1 MAAPN
6 TCSQSWI
13 KVDSKRFSDD
23 MSDEV
28 TIEQQRKEEL
38 AAMVPP
44 SENSS
49 VSENSRRTEQWV
61 DETCSDRTN
70 EVEEGWPNSNATNE
84 FVAEEGCSRAPPAK
98 EAQPSSQTDME
109 QDLTYVGGMG
119 YARPRGLGTT
129 RGPTWVCAYGKH
141 KKVRPPMLNA
151 DERRQEASRVRSMTG
166 SLASSQRSSV
176 YKAALLDAQA
186 ETQRALAGL
195 ASTRAECN
203 EQHLAIVENIKVMQT
218 TMCEGLQVS
227 DQLRTAKNVQ
237 NARVDTLGHRMGEM
251 NDMLMARELRVE
263 TQINDLSNQMHTVLN
278 AIDVMRRER
287 SLPRQPSA
295 SGGVRN
301 GGPVRVSEP
310 TYPSQVVKP
319 ELPSALKPSTS
330 RPAVPA
336 TRKDGGAA
344 GNLLLTTPD
353 AERKPARVQMR
364 GHHDSAESSMPSAAQ
379 GTTRDQGVDPM
390 STIYLDSS
398 VEVDLSNTEATLG
411 SQTEGATFTTA
422 PISMSD
428 SLYLTADL
436 SADHGLPSGTPCAS
450 STRKKDEIADLSIQ
464 ATLGSH
470 DRTREGE
477 AKVEEGEAISPEQL
491 RFTAAI
497 SKAMSK
503 ELAPLLAGRDLAQ
516 ARPNVYRGSKDGSID
531 GWILIMQRYLKRTQT
546 KVSAEDQA
554 WSIIGHLEG
563 EARNYVINKA
573 ESERDTP
580 EKVFELLSS
589 RFGAGRNRMQVR
601 QAFQSRIQHEKE
613 DWMQYLDALEGLRSQ
628 GFPQEAITTKRYE
641 ILQRFMEG
649 VRDPAL
655 RRELAIVYASEVF
668 LTKPPTVE
676 SLRFTTCQ
684 LHRNFPKRNQFPQ
697 PYDPRLAMR
706 TSSFRTTTPNK
717 MVLPQGVMP
726 PPPAS
731 NAPPNQAAV
740 QPAARPHVGACFNCG
755 QTGHFARDCP
765 TRDQARK
772 PVAAPEPEGVKVTA
786 EDVTD
791 GVLENYPGIH
801 QCTHCG
807 VYDHVDVPCG
817 EHSHV
822 PRPNDELAYNRW
834 DEVESAGVAAHT
846 VPLEDDRVLM
856 LHPAEP
862 PAFHAPLIV
871 TCGAK
876 QVQTCLE
883 PTTFDPQGRT
893 LISIHL
899 MLAAEQVRRP
909 TLTLAKFWVELSI
922 LYKRMELPRP
932 KQWYVPGESE
942 TLTTYSPVPVC
953 ATMDGVDEKFEA
965 CVVVDVFPPGLC
977 LGPQGLKCYNINH
990 QEPTGEA
997 RIDER
1002 ASLVVSFVVP
1012 HAAPIPLRG
1021 LVDTG
1026 SGVSILTFSAFNR
1039 VAARTGAVLKPYQID
1054 FTLPMERR

>member
-1 MAAPN
+1 MAVPN
-6 TCSQSWI
+6 TYSQSWAT
-13 KVDSKRFSDD
+13 VDSSRFSDD

-61 DETCSDRTN
+61 DETCRDRTN

-84 FVAEEGCSRAPPAK
+84 FVAEGGCSRAPPGG
-98 EAQPSSQTDME
+98 EAQPGSQTDME

-119 YARPRGLGTT
+119 YARPRGLGIT
-129 RGPTWVCAYGKH
+129 RGPTRICAYGKH

-151 DERRQEASRVRSMTG
+151 GERRQEAPRVRSMTG
-166 SLASSQRSSV
+166 SLASSQRSLV

-203 EQHLAIVENIKVMQT
+203 EQHLAIVENIKVMQK
-218 TMCEGLQVS
+218 TMREGLQVS
-227 DQLRTAKNVQ
+227 DQLRTAQNVQ

-319 ELPSALKPSTS
+319 ELLSALKPSTS
-330 RPAVPA
+330 RPA
-336 TRKDGGAA
+336 TRTDEGAA
-344 GNLLLTTPD
+344 GNLVLTTPD
-353 AERKPARVQMR
+353 AERKPARVQMT
-364 GHHDSAESSMPSAAQ
+364 GHHDSAESTMPSAAQ

-398 VEVDLSNTEATLG
+398 VEVDLSNTKATLG

-422 PISMSD
+422 PISMSAPE
-428 SLYLTADL
+428 SLYLTADS
-436 SADHGLPSGTPCAS
+436 SAEHGLPSGTHCAS
-450 STRKKDEIADLSIQ
+450 STRKKDKIADLSIQ

-477 AKVEEGEAISPEQL
+477 TKAEEGEAISPEQL
-491 RFTAAI
+491 RFTTAL

-503 ELAPLLAGRDLAQ
+503 ELAPLLAGRDLPQ

-531 GWILIMQRYLKRTQT
+531 GWILIMQRHLKETQT

-563 EARNYVINKA
+563 EARNYIINKA

-589 RFGAGRNRMQVR
+589 RFGAGGNRMQVR
-601 QAFQSRIQHEKE
+601 QAFQSRIQQEKE

-668 LTKPPTVE
+668 LTEPPTVE
-676 SLRFTTCQ
+676 SLRFTTRQ
-684 LHRNFPKRNQFPQ
+684 LQRHRPKPNQLQ

-706 TSSFRTTTPNK
+706 SRPHPFAPLPPNK

-740 QPAARPHVGACFNCG
+740 QPAARLPVGACFNCG
-755 QTGHFARDCP
+755 
-765 TRDQARK
+765 
-772 PVAAPEPEGVKVTA
+772 
-786 EDVTD
+786 
-791 GVLENYPGIH
+791 
-801 QCTHCG
+801 
-807 VYDHVDVPCG
+807 
-817 EHSHV
+817 
-822 PRPNDELAYNRW
+822 
-834 DEVESAGVAAHT
+834 
-846 VPLEDDRVLM
+846 
-856 LHPAEP
+856 
-862 PAFHAPLIV
+862 
-871 TCGAK
+871 
-876 QVQTCLE
+876 
-883 PTTFDPQGRT
+883 
-893 LISIHL
+893 
-899 MLAAEQVRRP
+899 
-909 TLTLAKFWVELSI
+909 
-922 LYKRMELPRP
+922 
-932 KQWYVPGESE
+932 
-942 TLTTYSPVPVC
+942 
-953 ATMDGVDEKFEA
+953 
-965 CVVVDVFPPGLC
+965 
-977 LGPQGLKCYNINH
+977 
-990 QEPTGEA
+990 
-997 RIDER
+997 
-1002 ASLVVSFVVP
+1002 
-1012 HAAPIPLRG
+1012 
-1021 LVDTG
+1021 
-1026 SGVSILTFSAFNR
+1026 
-1039 VAARTGAVLKPYQID
+1039 
-1054 FTLPMERR
+1054 

>member
-1 MAAPN
+1 M
-6 TCSQSWI
+6 
-13 KVDSKRFSDD
+13 
-23 MSDEV
+23 
-28 TIEQQRKEEL
+28 
-38 AAMVPP
+38 
-44 SENSS
+44 
-49 VSENSRRTEQWV
+49 
-61 DETCSDRTN
+61 
-70 EVEEGWPNSNATNE
+70 EEGWPNSNATDE
-84 FVAEEGCSRAPPAK
+84 FVAEEGCSRAPPAG
-98 EAQPSSQTDME
+98 EAQLGSQTDME
-109 QDLTYVGGMG
+109 QDLTYVGGMS

-129 RGPTWVCAYGKH
+129 RGPTRVCAYGKH
-141 KKVRPPMLNA
+141 KKVRPPIL
-151 DERRQEASRVRSMTG
+151 DVGEPRQEASRVRSMTG

-218 TMCEGLQVS
+218 TMREGLQVS
-227 DQLRTAKNVQ
+227 DQL
-237 NARVDTLGHRMGEM
+237 LGEM

-295 SGGVRN
+295 NGGVWN
-301 GGPVRVSEP
+301 EGPVRVSEP
-310 TYPSQVVKP
+310 TYPNQVVKP

-336 TRKDGGAA
+336 PRKDEGVA
-344 GNLLLTTPD
+344 GNLVIATPD

-379 GTTRDQGVDPM
+379 STTRDQGVDPM

-398 VEVDLSNTEATLG
+398 VEVDLSNTKATLG
-411 SQTEGATFTTA
+411 SQTEGATFATA
-422 PISMSD
+422 PISMSGPD

-450 STRKKDEIADLSIQ
+450 STRKKDEIAELSIQ

-477 AKVEEGEAISPEQL
+477 AKVEEEAISPEQL

-516 ARPNVYRGSKDGSID
+516 AKPNVYRGPKDGSID

-563 EARNYVINKA
+563 EARNYIINKA

-589 RFGAGRNRMQVR
+589 RFGAGGNRMQVR

-628 GFPQEAITTKRYE
+628 GFPQETITTKRYK

-668 LTKPPTVE
+668 LTEPPTVE
-676 SLRFTTCQ
+676 SLRFTTRQ
-684 LHRNFPKRNQFPQ
+684 LQRNRPKPNQFPQ

-706 TSSFRTTTPNK
+706 S
-717 MVLPQGVMP
+717 
-726 PPPAS
+726 
-731 NAPPNQAAV
+731 
-740 QPAARPHVGACFNCG
+740 RPHPF
-755 QTGHFARDCP
+755 
-765 TRDQARK
+765 
-772 PVAAPEPEGVKVTA
+772 
-786 EDVTD
+786 
-791 GVLENYPGIH
+791 
-801 QCTHCG
+801 
-807 VYDHVDVPCG
+807 
-817 EHSHV
+817 
-822 PRPNDELAYNRW
+822 
-834 DEVESAGVAAHT
+834 
-846 VPLEDDRVLM
+846 
-856 LHPAEP
+856 
-862 PAFHAPLIV
+862 APLP
-871 TCGAK
+871 
-876 QVQTCLE
+876 
-883 PTTFDPQGRT
+883 PT
-893 LISIHL
+893 
-899 MLAAEQVRRP
+899 
-909 TLTLAKFWVELSI
+909 KW
-922 LYKRMELPRP
+922 
-932 KQWYVPGESE
+932 
-942 TLTTYSPVPVC
+942 
-953 ATMDGVDEKFEA
+953 
-965 CVVVDVFPPGLC
+965 
-977 LGPQGLKCYNINH
+977 CYH
-990 QEPTGEA
+990 KE
-997 RIDER
+997 
-1002 ASLVVSFVVP
+1002 
-1012 HAAPIPLRG
+1012 
-1021 LVDTG
+1021 
-1026 SGVSILTFSAFNR
+1026 
-1039 VAARTGAVLKPYQID
+1039 
-1054 FTLPMERR
+1054 

>member
-1 MAAPN
+1 MATELMAVPN
-6 TCSQSWI
+6 TCSQSW
-13 KVDSKRFSDD
+13 VTLDSSRFSDD

-61 DETCSDRTN
+61 DETCRDRTN
-70 EVEEGWPNSNATNE
+70 EVEEGWPNSNATSE
-84 FVAEEGCSRAPPAK
+84 FVAEEGCSRAPPAE
-98 EAQPSSQTDME
+98 EAQPGSQTDTK
-109 QDLTYVGGMG
+109 QDLTYVGDMG

-129 RGPTWVCAYGKH
+129 RGPTRVCAYGKQ

-151 DERRQEASRVRSMTG
+151 GERRQEASRVRSMTG

-218 TMCEGLQVS
+218 TMREGLQVS
-227 DQLRTAKNVQ
+227 DQLRTAQNVQ

-263 TQINDLSNQMHTVLN
+263 TQINDLSNQMHSVL
-278 AIDVMRRER
+278 IDVMRRER
-287 SLPRQPSA
+287 SLLRQPSG
-295 SGGVRN
+295 SGSVRN
-301 GGPVRVSEP
+301 GGPVRISEP

-344 GNLLLTTPD
+344 GNLVLATPD

-390 STIYLDSS
+390 STVSLDSS
-398 VEVDLSNTEATLG
+398 VEVDLSNTKATLG
-411 SQTEGATFTTA
+411 SQTEGATFATA
-422 PISMSD
+422 PISMSGPD
-428 SLYLTADL
+428 SLFLTADL

-563 EARNYVINKA
+563 EARNYIINKA

-589 RFGAGRNRMQVR
+589 RFGAGGNRMQVR

-613 DWMQYLDALEGLRSQ
+613 D
-628 GFPQEAITTKRYE
+628 
-641 ILQRFMEG
+641 
-649 VRDPAL
+649 
-655 RRELAIVYASEVF
+655 
-668 LTKPPTVE
+668 
-676 SLRFTTCQ
+676 
-684 LHRNFPKRNQFPQ
+684 
-697 PYDPRLAMR
+697 
-706 TSSFRTTTPNK
+706 
-717 MVLPQGVMP
+717 
-726 PPPAS
+726 
-731 NAPPNQAAV
+731 
-740 QPAARPHVGACFNCG
+740 
-755 QTGHFARDCP
+755 
-765 TRDQARK
+765 
-772 PVAAPEPEGVKVTA
+772 
-786 EDVTD
+786 
-791 GVLENYPGIH
+791 
-801 QCTHCG
+801 
-807 VYDHVDVPCG
+807 
-817 EHSHV
+817 
-822 PRPNDELAYNRW
+822 
-834 DEVESAGVAAHT
+834 
-846 VPLEDDRVLM
+846 
-856 LHPAEP
+856 
-862 PAFHAPLIV
+862 
-871 TCGAK
+871 
-876 QVQTCLE
+876 
-883 PTTFDPQGRT
+883 
-893 LISIHL
+893 
-899 MLAAEQVRRP
+899 
-909 TLTLAKFWVELSI
+909 
-922 LYKRMELPRP
+922 
-932 KQWYVPGESE
+932 
-942 TLTTYSPVPVC
+942 
-953 ATMDGVDEKFEA
+953 
-965 CVVVDVFPPGLC
+965 
-977 LGPQGLKCYNINH
+977 
-990 QEPTGEA
+990 
-997 RIDER
+997 
-1002 ASLVVSFVVP
+1002 
-1012 HAAPIPLRG
+1012 
-1021 LVDTG
+1021 
-1026 SGVSILTFSAFNR
+1026 
-1039 VAARTGAVLKPYQID
+1039 
-1054 FTLPMERR
+1054 

>member
-1 MAAPN
+1 MAVPN
-6 TCSQSWI
+6 RCSQSGVT
-13 KVDSKRFSDD
+13 VDSSRFSDD

-49 VSENSRRTEQWV
+49 VFENSRRTEQWV
-61 DETCSDRTN
+61 DETCRDRTN
-70 EVEEGWPNSNATNE
+70 EVEESWPKSIATNE
-84 FVAEEGCSRAPPAK
+84 FVAEEGCSRTPPAE
-98 EAQPSSQTDME
+98 EAQPDSQTDME
-109 QDLTYVGGMG
+109 QDLTYVGNMG

-129 RGPTWVCAYGKH
+129 RGPTRVCAYGKH

-151 DERRQEASRVRSMTG
+151 GERRQEASRVRSMTG
-166 SLASSQRSSV
+166 SLASLQRSSV
-176 YKAALLDAQA
+176 LKAALLDAQA

-218 TMCEGLQVS
+218 TMREGLQVS
-227 DQLRTAKNVQ
+227 DQLRTAQNVQ

-251 NDMLMARELRVE
+251 NDMLMTRELRVE

-287 SLPRQPSA
+287 SLPRQPSGN
-295 SGGVRN
+295 GGVRN

-319 ELPSALKPSTS
+319 EQPSALKPSTS

-344 GNLLLTTPD
+344 GNLVLATPD

-398 VEVDLSNTEATLG
+398 VEVDLSNTKATLG
-411 SQTEGATFTTA
+411 SQTEGATFATA
-422 PISMSD
+422 PISMSGPD

-477 AKVEEGEAISPEQL
+477 AKVEEEEAISPEQL

-516 ARPNVYRGSKDGSID
+516 ARPNVYRGSKDGSFD

-563 EARNYVINKA
+563 EARNYIINKA

-580 EKVFELLSS
+580 ENEFELLSS
-589 RFGAGRNRMQVR
+589 RFGAGGNRMQVR

-668 LTKPPTVE
+668 LIEPPTVE
-676 SLRFTTCQ
+676 SLRFTTRQ
-684 LHRNFPKRNQFPQ
+684 LQRNRPQPNQFPQ

-706 TSSFRTTTPNK
+706 S
-717 MVLPQGVMP
+717 
-726 PPPAS
+726 
-731 NAPPNQAAV
+731 
-740 QPAARPHVGACFNCG
+740 RPHPF
-755 QTGHFARDCP
+755 
-765 TRDQARK
+765 
-772 PVAAPEPEGVKVTA
+772 
-786 EDVTD
+786 
-791 GVLENYPGIH
+791 
-801 QCTHCG
+801 
-807 VYDHVDVPCG
+807 
-817 EHSHV
+817 
-822 PRPNDELAYNRW
+822 
-834 DEVESAGVAAHT
+834 
-846 VPLEDDRVLM
+846 
-856 LHPAEP
+856 
-862 PAFHAPLIV
+862 APLPP
-871 TCGAK
+871 TKWC
-876 QVQTCLE
+876 CLKE
-883 PTTFDPQGRT
+883 
-893 LISIHL
+893 
-899 MLAAEQVRRP
+899 
-909 TLTLAKFWVELSI
+909 
-922 LYKRMELPRP
+922 
-932 KQWYVPGESE
+932 
-942 TLTTYSPVPVC
+942 
-953 ATMDGVDEKFEA
+953 
-965 CVVVDVFPPGLC
+965 
-977 LGPQGLKCYNINH
+977 
-990 QEPTGEA
+990 
-997 RIDER
+997 
-1002 ASLVVSFVVP
+1002 
-1012 HAAPIPLRG
+1012 
-1021 LVDTG
+1021 
-1026 SGVSILTFSAFNR
+1026 
-1039 VAARTGAVLKPYQID
+1039 
-1054 FTLPMERR
+1054 